1 MRSRFS
7 DIEPKHR
14 PGIAIWR
21 ARRGKHLGVFIG
33 LALTTAG
40 LAATTGY
47 KYDALGRL
55 EQVTH
60 DNGNVTTYT
69 MDAAGN
75 RTLVTDLSS
84 QAAPATIT
92 VPLTSTG
99 NYTVTWTAGG
109 SVTGYELYES
119 TNSGF
124 SSQTKVY
131 QGAGTSASISG
142 HGAGTYYYR
151 VRGCKDSA
159 CTAYRTGGNGVAV
172 NPPPPA
178 PPAPTGLAKN
188 LNSGCSWYASWN
200 ASSGATYYTIR
211 DQSGNFQY
219 NVSVPATN
227 TSYSFCGAPGY
238 TGNPNDYR
246 PKWLK
251 ACNAQTCSAQTN
263 FPTP

>member
-151 VRGCKDSA
+151 VRACNGSA
-159 CTAYRTGGNGVAV
+159 CGNYAPGAHTTLVTL
-172 NPPPPA
+172 PPGTP
-178 PPAPTGLAKN
+178 
-188 LNSGCSWYASWN
+188 
-200 ASSGATYYTIR
+200 SSHHQCCR
-211 DQSGNFQY
+211 DW
-219 NVSVPATN
+219 SVPRPN
-227 TSYSFCGAPGY
+227 TSS
-238 TGNPNDYR
+238 R
-246 PKWLK
+246 P
-251 ACNAQTCSAQTN
+251 AAQATTAGESVNRPPSDSGPPQRLSTRSSCH
-263 FPTP
+263 